1 MNRKIAT
8 VTILAVV
15 LARIPGLILLALN
28 SYFSNPQKLEV
39 SNMRLTYAHG
49 VGGYPQVIIDFTV
62 KNLLNSYIDTV
73 SVAMDRADYG
83 FSSLQVNP
91 GQIRNASIPLENLT
105 LSSSKTYGVKLTF
118 AFADGQYQTYLG
130 SYTTPE
136 FKGQAIVT
144 SSSLIVYFNGY
155 NNMGHFDLV
164 LENTG
169 NLPIIEAKC
178 TFWAS
183 DPIFS
188 DYYPLPGEKIGF
200 SDNSQLDSSP
210 ATSYPA
216 TVQLVYLDGSTE
228 TIAAA
233 ITVGS

>member
-1 MNRKIAT
+1 MNRKVA
-8 VTILAVV
+8 VTAILAVV
-15 LARIPGLILLALN
+15 LALAPGLILLGLN
-28 SYFSNPQKLEV
+28 SYFWNPQKFEV
-39 SNMRLTYAHG
+39 SNTRLTYAHG
-49 VGGYPQVIIDFTV
+49 TGGYPQVVIDFTV

-73 SVAMDRADYG
+73 GVAIDRADYG
-83 FSSLQVNP
+83 FSSLQVNL
-91 GQIRNASIPLENLT
+91 GQTQDASIPLENLT

-130 SYTTPE
+130 SCNMPE

-183 DPIFS
+183 DPILS
-188 DYYPLPGEKIGF
+188 NYYPLPGEKIGF

-210 ATSYPA
+210 ATSYPV
-216 TVQLVYLDGSTE
+216 TVQITYLDGSTE
-228 TIAAA
+228 TITASVTAR
-233 ITVGS
+233 S